1 MNKQISLDDARIAQE
16 HLAKQF
22 NELGRSLV
30 LSNQETW
37 ELFLEQEESKL
48 IPEMFLP
55 VVKSILLGKPSIPIE
70 LYRDMVTDALKK
82 FKYCP
87 VIRVLHKMTNEQL
100 MPELVQHSL
109 KITAKALDEEVE
121 TNSNN

>member
-87 VIRVLHKMTNEQL
+87 VIRVQHKMTDEQI

-109 KITAKALDEEVE
+109 KITAKALAEEVE

>member
-1 MNKQISLDDARIAQE
+1 MNKQISLEDARIAQE

-87 VIRVLHKMTNEQL
+87 VIRVLHKMTDEQL

>member
-1 MNKQISLDDARIAQE
+1 MNNQLSLDDARIAQE

-87 VIRVLHKMTNEQL
+87 VIRVLHKMTDEEL

-109 KITAKALDEEVE
+109 KMTAKVLSPEVE
-121 TNSNN
+121 EDSNN

>member
-87 VIRVLHKMTNEQL
+87 VIRVLHKMTDEEL

-109 KITAKALDEEVE
+109 KMTAKVLSPEVE
-121 TNSNN
+121 EDSNN

>member
-55 VVKSILLGKPSIPIE
+55 VVKSILLGKPSISIE

-87 VIRVLHKMTNEQL
+87 VIRVLHKMTDEQL

>member
-55 VVKSILLGKPSIPIE
+55 VVKSIFLGKPSIPIE

-87 VIRVLHKMTNEQL
+87 VIRVLHKMTDEQL

>member
-1 MNKQISLDDARIAQE
+1 MNKQISLEDARIAQE

-55 VVKSILLGKPSIPIE
+55 VVKSIFLGKPSISIE

-87 VIRVLHKMTNEQL
+87 VIRVLHKMTDEQL

>member
-87 VIRVLHKMTNEQL
+87 VIRVLHKMTDEQL

-121 TNSNN
+121 TKSNN

>member
-55 VVKSILLGKPSIPIE
+55 VVKSIFLGKPSISIE

-87 VIRVLHKMTNEQL
+87 VIRVLHKMTDEQL

>member
-1 MNKQISLDDARIAQE
+1 MNNQLSLDDARKAQE

-48 IPEMFLP
+48 IPETFLP
-55 VVKSILLGKPSIPIE
+55 VVKNIFLGKPSIPIE
-70 LYRDMVTDALKK
+70 MYRDIVAKALKK

-87 VIRVLHKMTNEQL
+87 VIRVLHKMTDEEL
-100 MPELVQHSL
+100 MPELVNHSL
-109 KITAKALDEEVE
+109 KMTAKVLSSEVE
-121 TNSNN
+121 EDSNN

>member
-55 VVKSILLGKPSIPIE
+55 VVKSIFLGKPSISIE

-87 VIRVLHKMTNEQL
+87 VIRVLHKMTDEQL

-109 KITAKALDEEVE
+109 KITAKVLSPGVEED
-121 TNSNN
+121 SNN

>member
-22 NELGRSLV
+22 NKLARSLV

-87 VIRVLHKMTNEQL
+87 VIRVLHKMTDEQL

>member
-87 VIRVLHKMTNEQL
+87 VIRVLHKMTDEQL

>member
-1 MNKQISLDDARIAQE
+1 MNNQLSLDDARIAQE

-48 IPEMFLP
+48 IPETFLP
-55 VVKSILLGKPSIPIE
+55 VVKSIFLGKPNIPIE
-70 LYRDMVTDALKK
+70 MYRDIVDKALKK
-82 FKYCP
+82 FKFCP
-87 VIRVLHKMTNEQL
+87 VIRVLNKMT
-100 MPELVQHSL
+100 
-109 KITAKALDEEVE
+109 DE
-121 TNSNN
+121 

>member
-1 MNKQISLDDARIAQE
+1 MNNQLSLDDVRKAQE

-48 IPEMFLP
+48 IPETFLP
-55 VVKSILLGKPSIPIE
+55 VVKNILLGKPNIPIE
-70 LYRDMVTDALKK
+70 MYRDIVANSLKK

-87 VIRVLHKMTNEQL
+87 VIRVHHKMTDEEL
-100 MPELVQHSL
+100 IPELVNHSL
-109 KITAKALDEEVE
+109 KITADVLRSEAQPGPSV
-121 TNSNN
+121 

>member
-1 MNKQISLDDARIAQE
+1 MNNQLSLDDARIAQE

-87 VIRVLHKMTNEQL
+87 VIRVLHKMTDEQL

>member
-109 KITAKALDEEVE
+109 KMTAKALNNDVE
-121 TNSNN
+121 TDSNN

>member
-55 VVKSILLGKPSIPIE
+55 VVKSIFLGKPSISIE

-82 FKYCP
+82 YKYCP

-109 KITAKALDEEVE
+109 KMTAKALNHDVE
-121 TNSNN
+121 TDSNN